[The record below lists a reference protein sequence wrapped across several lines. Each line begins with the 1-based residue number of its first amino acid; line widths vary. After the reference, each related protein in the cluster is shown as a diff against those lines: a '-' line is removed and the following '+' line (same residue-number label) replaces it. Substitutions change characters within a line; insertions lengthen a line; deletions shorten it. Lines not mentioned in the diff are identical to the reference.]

1 MRYFFLYNYLLFY
14 LFLYLFL
21 CVYISNNVNIAYLT
35 FLAQNKKE
43 EIAVLMLVF
52 ILTPT
57 SPLVLVL
64 FQFFQD
70 R

>member
-1 MRYFFLYNYLLFY
+1 MKL
-14 LFLYLFL
+14 
-21 CVYISNNVNIAYLT
+21 

-43 EIAVLMLVF
+43 EIAVLTLVF

-70 R
+70 RRYNPLKLSQGFNNNSISLLIKSP